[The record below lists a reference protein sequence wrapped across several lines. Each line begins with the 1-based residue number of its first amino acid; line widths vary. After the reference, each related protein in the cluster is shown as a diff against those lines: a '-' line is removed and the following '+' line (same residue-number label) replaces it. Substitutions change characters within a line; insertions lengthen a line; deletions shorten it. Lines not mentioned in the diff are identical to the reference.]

1 LRKRQYLPYG
11 WRATFILEA
20 RLIKMIYWYKAARG
34 MVKMLSGK
42 IKLIFLILGPLF
54 ILAALYGKLP
64 PTVSFVLMSFGIA
77 QIFMLLFKGGG

>member
-1 LRKRQYLPYG
+1 
-11 WRATFILEA
+11 
-20 RLIKMIYWYKAARG
+20 

-54 ILAALYGKLP
+54 ILAALSGKLP